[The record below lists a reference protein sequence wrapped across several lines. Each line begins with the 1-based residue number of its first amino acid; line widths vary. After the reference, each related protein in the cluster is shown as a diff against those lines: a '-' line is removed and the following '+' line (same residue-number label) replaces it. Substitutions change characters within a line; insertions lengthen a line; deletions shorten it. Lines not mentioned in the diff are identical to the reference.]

1 MRILPMLAA
10 IGAGFTLTACTYVER
25 DRPAPPP
32 VVLQQQPAPTTV
44 VPMQTPPPTVTVRPS
59 Y

>member
-1 MRILPMLAA
+1 MRTLPMLAA
-10 IGAGFTLTACTYVER
+10 IGAGLALAACTYVER
-25 DRPAPPP
+25 ERPTAPP

-44 VPMQTPPPTVTVRPS
+44 VPMQAPPPTVTVRPS